1 MSRRLPIAI
10 TIGVA
15 GTALAA
21 IMSMS
26 GCASWG
32 RFVKTWNSD
41 WDNGIE
47 REVIVYD
54 ATGNELF
61 RQRGKFDIEENQAG
75 TKVLYD
81 DEENMRH
88 IVYLGSG
95 TAIVNEFPTGE
106 DAPEVEVEE
115 ASELP
120 EERGFPQF
128 RNGE

>member
-1 MSRRLPIAI
+1 MSRRLPISI
-10 TIGVA
+10 TLVIAV
-15 GTALAA
+15 TAFATVL
-21 IMSMS
+21 SLP

-47 REVIVYD
+47 REIIVYD
-54 ATGNELF
+54 ATGNVLF

-75 TKVLYD
+75 TKILYD

-106 DAPEVEVEE
+106 DSPEVEGD
-115 ASELP
+115 SELP

-128 RNGE
+128 GNGE